1 MHNNEIMGN
10 GFSQM
15 EATGP
20 TPKQAF
26 YRLREKVGEGNYE
39 YAFGTGP
46 YWEESEHQPGFYTTN
61 VIVATNQGDGSYIRA
76 VIQKRR
82 SSSSRRYYYKAWF
95 GVLFEEQG
103 RRRRRQPQRRRQ
115 QNGTRQ
121 PQRKEGYPF
130 PEEAASVAKP
140 CNY

>member
-15 EATGP
+15 EATGQ

-61 VIVATNQGDGSYIRA
+61 VIVKTNQDDGSYIRA
-76 VIQKRR
+76 VIKKR

-95 GVLFEEQG
+95 GMLFEE
-103 RRRRRQPQRRRQ
+103 RRRQPQRRRQ

-121 PQRKEGYPF
+121 PQRREGYPF